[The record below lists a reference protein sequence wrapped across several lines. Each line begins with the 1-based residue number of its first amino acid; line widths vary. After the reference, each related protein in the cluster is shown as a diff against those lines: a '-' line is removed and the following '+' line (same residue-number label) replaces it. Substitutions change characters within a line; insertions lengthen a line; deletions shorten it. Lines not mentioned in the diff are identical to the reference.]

1 MKKLLTGSAIV
12 LGIGALIWQATEP
25 PGYYTLRGHVFGE
38 PPVELKAADIGDV
51 ISAEVTTIAPEIPG
65 QDEIIRLPGTD
76 KVLVSA
82 RDGWVWMVD
91 LLSGDAERFAHAPLS
106 PTGAK
111 LVPGEPDQVYFCMAR
126 LDWNRYPGEW
136 PGLYKLDLNTREFTE
151 VITRVPVTG
160 KMREDGLELPNFR
173 DPDEVMVYPQPYRET
188 ELAALDSTNSRPMQF
203 CNDLDVTP
211 DGRHIY
217 ITEPY
222 SNPNAS
228 SGLGAVLEGVTL
240 GRNGR
245 VWRFATASGRVGL
258 SVENIVFADG
268 ILLELA
274 ASGEETG
281 LLISETTHF
290 QIGRAHLRGDRA
302 GRYEVLWQDLP
313 GLPDGLDRDAQGRI
327 WVGLIKDRT
336 PVVTWLHANPWLKP
350 LVLRVPAD
358 RLPVARQ
365 TGIMVLS
372 SDASEVI
379 AYSHHDGS
387 RVVDIS
393 VAAPGGDKLFLP
405 SFYKDNR
412 GLHYMD
418 INAVL
423 SRVDKAKANRQ

>member
-1 MKKLLTGSAIV
+1 MKNWLIGIAV
-12 LGIGALIWQATEP
+12 LAGMVAVAWHATEP
-25 PGYYTLRGHVFGE
+25 PAYYVPRGHVFGE
-38 PPVELKAADIGDV
+38 PPPELMAADIGDV
-51 ISAEVTTIAPEIPG
+51 IAAAVVTIAPEIPG
-65 QDEIIRLPGTD
+65 QDEIIPLPGTD
-76 KVLVSA
+76 RVLVSA
-82 RDGWVWMVD
+82 RDEWIWMVD
-91 LLSGDAERFAHAPLS
+91 LVTGKAERFARAPLS
-106 PTGAK
+106 PTGAR
-111 LVPGEPDQVYFCMAR
+111 LVPGAPDQVYFCMAR
-126 LDWNRYPGEW
+126 LDWKQYPGRT
-136 PGLYKLDLNTREFTE
+136 PGLYRLDLDTRRFAE
-151 VITRVPVTG
+151 VVTRVPLTG
-160 KMREDGLELPNFR
+160 TMREDGLELPNFR
-173 DPDEVMVYPQPYRET
+173 DPDEVMVYPQPHRET
-188 ELAALDSTNSRPMQF
+188 ELAALDASNSRPMQF

-222 SNPNAS
+222 SNPRAS

-240 GRNGR
+240 ARNGR
-245 VWRFATASGRVGL
+245 VWRFATDSGRVGL

-268 ILLELA
+268 ILVELD
-274 ASGEETG
+274 ASGRETG

-302 GRYEVLWQDLP
+302 GRYDVLWKDLP
-313 GLPDGLDRDAQGRI
+313 GLPDGLDRDALGRV

-350 LVLRVPAD
+350 LVLRLPAD

-372 SDASEVI
+372 PDASEVI

-393 VAAPGGDKLFLP
+393 VAAPGGDRLFLP

-412 GLHYMD
+412 GLHYLD
-418 INAVL
+418 IDAVL
-423 SRVDKAKANRQ
+423 YPPKR

>member
-1 MKKLLTGSAIV
+1 MKKWLIGIAVI
-12 LGIGALIWQATEP
+12 LGAGATIWHVSEP
-25 PGYYTLRGHVFGE
+25 PSYYTLRGHVFGD
-38 PPVELKAADIGDV
+38 PPADLQLADIGDV
-51 ISAEVTTIAPEIPG
+51 IAAEVATIAMEIPG

-82 RDGWVWMVD
+82 RDEWVWMVD
-91 LLSGDAERFAHAPLS
+91 LATGEAGQFALAPLS

-111 LVPGEPDQVYFCMAR
+111 LVPGEPEQVYFCMAR
-126 LDWNRYPGEW
+126 LDWNQYPGKT
-136 PGLYKLDLNTREFTE
+136 PGLYKLDLNTRKFTE
-151 VITRVPVTG
+151 VITRVPLTG

-173 DPDEVMVYPQPYRET
+173 DPDEVVVYPQPYKES
-188 ELAALDSTNSRPMQF
+188 ELAALDETNSRPMQF

-245 VWRFATASGRVGL
+245 VWRFATDSGKVGL

-268 ILLELA
+268 ILVELD
-274 ASGEETG
+274 ASGRETG

-290 QIGRAHLRGDRA
+290 QIGRAHLLGDRA
-302 GRYEVLWQDLP
+302 GRYDVLWKNLP
-313 GLPDGLDRDAQGRI
+313 GLPDGLDRDSEGRV

-336 PVVTWLHANPWLKP
+336 PTVTWLHANPWFKP
-350 LVLRVPAD
+350 LMLRLPAD
-358 RLPVARQ
+358 KLPVARQ

-372 SDASEVI
+372 PDASEVL

-412 GLHYMD
+412 GLHYLN

-423 SRVDKAKANRQ
+423 SRVDKANAP